1 MSLMYLTLQEFL
13 LMSFV
18 LISLSFFL
26 ALQVMTVQLSNH
38 IQQLDRAYL
47 DPRGVPVQVTGYDRE
62 QQQVIFRRQ
71 NYEHECMRPVWQFQ
85 QFFTRVSA

>member
-1 MSLMYLTLQEFL
+1 MSLMYLTLQGFQ

-26 ALQVMTVQLSNH
+26 ALQVMTVQLSSQ

>member
-1 MSLMYLTLQEFL
+1 
-13 LMSFV
+13 
-18 LISLSFFL
+18 
-26 ALQVMTVQLSNH
+26 MTVLPSNH

-85 QFFTRVSA
+85 QFSRGFQHEPEIDDKGFRHSRG